1 MHTKFTL
8 VYLCMYAFILIA
20 VLHYLLGTIC
30 FILQLIMSA
39 QKSLSDE
46 KKTIYTL
53 WKSFSKVS

>member
-53 WKSFSKVS
+53 